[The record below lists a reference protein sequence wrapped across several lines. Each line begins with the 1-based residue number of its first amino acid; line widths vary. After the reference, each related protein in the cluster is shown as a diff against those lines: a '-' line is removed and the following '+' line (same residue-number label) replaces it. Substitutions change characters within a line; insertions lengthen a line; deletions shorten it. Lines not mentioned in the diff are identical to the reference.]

1 MSLSEKALLLTV
13 DFSIPSGRKVDKQV
27 SNDIADQ
34 YNIEGGRKSSGN
46 FNKITIDSKYL
57 KEPQNIKRKVINA
70 FDNMT
75 LPWLN
80 NGIKVNLLPNTQ
92 LMAFSKVWRDARRE
106 MDQYIWK
113 LENGLY
119 DEMMQDSKDRLN
131 GQSSDDG
138 GLFSEWDYP
147 PVEAF
152 VSKFKMQQWVRPVPD
167 ADSLDLR
174 VAVGEAEAERIKEDI
189 KDSIAQQFEK
199 SKEYLCNRIVENVE
213 HMKKVLS
220 GKNKNGNP
228 VIHDTLM
235 EKMEQLVNILP
246 ELNFA
251 DDQEIEDIRRRI
263 RDELLEDVDVLR
275 KDAGA
280 RDDVLSSTDD
290 ILNRMEKIYGMA
302 K

>member
-27 SNDIADQ
+27 SNDIADK
-34 YNIEGGRKSSGN
+34 YNIEGGRRSSGN

-70 FDNMT
+70 FDSMT

-80 NGIKVNLLPNTQ
+80 DGIKVNLLPNTRF
-92 LMAFSKVWRDARRE
+92 LEFSKVWREAKTE
-106 MDQYIWK
+106 MNQYLWK

-119 DEMMQDSKDRLN
+119 DDMMQESRDRLN
-131 GQSSDDG
+131 GQSTEEG

-147 PVEAF
+147 PVEDF
-152 VSKFKMQQWVRPVPD
+152 VSKFKMEQYVRPVPD

-174 VAVGEAEAERIKEDI
+174 VAVGEEEANRIKTDI
-189 KDSIAQQFEK
+189 QKSIEKQFEESRK
-199 SKEYLCNRIVENVE
+199 VLCDRIVESVE

-220 GKNKNGNP
+220 SKNKNGNP
-228 VIHDTLM
+228 VIHETLV
-235 EKMEQLVNILP
+235 EKMEQLVDILP

-251 DDQEIEDIRRRI
+251 EDQEIEDIRRRI
-263 RDELLEDVDVLR
+263 RDDLLEDVDTLR
-275 KDAGA
+275 NDADV
-280 RDDVLSSTDD
+280 REDVLNSTDD
-290 ILNRMEKIYGMA
+290 ILNRMEKIYGVQ
-302 K
+302 

>member
-1 MSLSEKALLLTV
+1 MSLSNKALLLTV

-27 SNDIADQ
+27 SNDIAHQ
-34 YNIEGGRKSSGN
+34 YNIDGGRRSSGN

-92 LMAFSKVWRDARRE
+92 FMAFSKVWRESKRE

-119 DEMMQDSKDRLN
+119 DEMMQESKDRLS

-147 PVEAF
+147 PVDDF
-152 VSKFKMQQWVRPVPD
+152 VSKFKMEHYVRPVPD
-167 ADSLDLR
+167 ADNLDLR
-174 VAVGEAEAERIKEDI
+174 VAVGEEEANRIKVDI
-189 KDSIAQQFEK
+189 QKSIEKQFEESRK
-199 SKEYLCNRIVENVE
+199 VLCDRIVDALK
-213 HMKKVLS
+213 HMSSVLS
-220 GKNKNGNP
+220 KDKP
-228 VIHDTLM
+228 VIHETLM
-235 EKMEQLVNILP
+235 DKMCDLIDILP
-246 ELNFA
+246 ELNFSE
-251 DDQEIEDIRRRI
+251 DQELDDIRCQMKGELIEDVQTL
-263 RDELLEDVDVLR
+263 RDDEVARQDVL
-275 KDAGA
+275 D
-280 RDDVLSSTDD
+280 STND
-290 ILNRMEKIYGMA
+290 ILNRMEKIYGV
-302 K
+302 

>member
-1 MSLSEKALLLTV
+1 MSLSNKALLLTV

-34 YNIEGGRKSSGN
+34 YNIEGGRRSSGN

-57 KEPQNIKRKVINA
+57 KEPQNIKRKVTKA

-80 NGIKVNLLPNTQ
+80 DDIKVNLLPNTRF
-92 LMAFSKVWRDARRE
+92 LEFSKVWREAKTE
-106 MDQYIWK
+106 MNQYLWK

-119 DEMMQDSKDRLN
+119 DEMMQESRDRLS
-131 GQSSDDG
+131 GQSTEEG

-147 PVEAF
+147 PVEDF
-152 VSKFKMQQWVRPVPD
+152 VSKFKMEQYVRPVPD

-174 VAVGEAEAERIKEDI
+174 VAVGEEEANRIKADI
-189 KDSIAQQFEK
+189 QKSIEKQFEESRK
-199 SKEYLCNRIVENVE
+199 ALCDRIVGSVE
-213 HMKKVLS
+213 HVKKVLS
-220 GKNKNGNP
+220 SKNKNGNP
-228 VIHDTLM
+228 TIHDTLM

-251 DDQEIEDIRRRI
+251 EDQEIEDIRRRI
-263 RDELLEDVDVLR
+263 KDELLEDVDVLR
-275 KDAGA
+275 KDNDI
-280 RDDVLSSTDD
+280 REDVLTSTDD
-290 ILNRMEKIYGMA
+290 ILNRMEKIYGV
-302 K
+302 